1 MKMTRV
7 LTPRTS
13 VETLRKDA
21 KRWLKA
27 LRAAEPD
34 AKRRLTTAW
43 PTAPTEP
50 GLRDVQHALAR
61 EYGCESWS
69 ALKASIEELALTGSN
84 RADRLDR
91 LLRHGWDGDT
101 RIARRILDLYPDI
114 ARHSLFTA
122 VTCGDLAE
130 VERRLARDPKAAP
143 RTGGRLNWTA
153 LTYVAYGRLDT
164 ENAVTIA
171 RLLLDAGA
179 DPNFR
184 FDDGWGSP
192 FKILTGAIWLGEQHR
207 PSHPQAEALVDL
219 LVAAG
224 ADPFDLQAFYN
235 IACVPGDAGW
245 YEQLWQHCEAQGAA
259 HKWSDPS
266 AGRPGGNLAI
276 STLDFLLGSAA
287 GQNHLARAEWLLARG
302 ANPDTIQPYR
312 HQSVHALAQMSG
324 FLKMVA
330 LLERHGAQPAA
341 LDGIQA
347 FQAACL
353 AGDEDS
359 VRAMLAADPILI
371 DDPAPLLAA
380 GEFGNA
386 RAVALLLSLGAQ
398 PHNLGE
404 DGISPLHRAAQSGS
418 MEAVDLL
425 VAAGGDVDLQERRWG
440 GTPLSWAVMMGQ
452 PHIAERLAPLSR
464 DPRTLGYMGQTER
477 LETILREDPA
487 RANLALSDP
496 EGPTPLFIL
505 PPDDPDRAAAV
516 TRILLAHGAD
526 AGRRNAHGR
535 TPIDFARD
543 QDFHEAAALMEASIA
558 SG

>member
-1 MKMTRV
+1 MMPRV

-34 AKRRLTTAW
+34 AKRRLSAAW
-43 PTAPTEP
+43 YAAPAEP

-61 EYGCESWS
+61 EYGCESWA
-69 ALKASIEELALTGSN
+69 ALKAAIEELALTGRNLS
-84 RADRLDR
+84 DRLDR

-101 RIARRILDLYPDI
+101 KTARRILDLHPDL

-130 VERRLARDPKAAP
+130 VRRRLARDPKAAT

-153 LTYVAYGRLDT
+153 LAYVSYGRLDT
-164 ENAVTIA
+164 ENAIA
-171 RLLLDAGA
+171 IAQLLLDEGA
-179 DPNFR
+179 DPNFQ

-207 PSHPQAEALVDL
+207 PSHSQAEALVDL
-219 LVAAG
+219 LITAG
-224 ADPFDLQAFYN
+224 ADPFDLQALYN
-235 IACVPGDAGW
+235 IACVSGDARW
-245 YEQLWQHCEAQGAA
+245 YDRLWRHSEAKGAA
-259 HKWSDPS
+259 HKWSDPA
-266 AGRPGGNLAI
+266 AGRPGGNLEI

-287 GQNHLARAEWLLARG
+287 GQNHLARAEWLLAHG
-302 ANPDTIQPYR
+302 ANPDTIQPFRYL
-312 HQSVHALAQMSG
+312 SVHALAQLSG
-324 FLKMVA
+324 FLEMRA
-330 LLERHGAQPAA
+330 LLERYGALPAE
-341 LDGIQA
+341 LEGVQA

-353 AGDEDS
+353 AGDGD
-359 VRAMLAADPILI
+359 RARIMLAADPTLI
-371 DDPAPLLAA
+371 GDPAPLISA

-386 RAVALLLSLGAQ
+386 RAVALLLSLGASV
-398 PHNLGE
+398 HNLGE

-418 MEAVDLL
+418 IEAVDLL
-425 VAAGGDVDLQERRWG
+425 IAAGGNVDLQEQRWG

-487 RANLALSDP
+487 RANLALPDP
-496 EGPTPLFIL
+496 EGPTPLFTL
-505 PPDDPDRAAAV
+505 PPDPDRAASVA
-516 TRILLAHGAD
+516 RILLAHGAD
-526 AGRRNAHGR
+526 AGWRNANGR

-558 SG
+558 RG

>member
-1 MKMTRV
+1 MMPRV

-34 AKRRLTTAW
+34 AKRRLSAAW
-43 PTAPTEP
+43 YAAPAEP

-61 EYGCESWS
+61 EYGCESWA
-69 ALKASIEELALTGSN
+69 ALKAAIEELALTGRNLS
-84 RADRLDR
+84 DRLDR

-101 RIARRILDLYPDI
+101 KTARRILDLHPDL

-130 VERRLARDPKAAP
+130 VRRRLARDPKAAT

-153 LTYVAYGRLDT
+153 LAYVSYGRLDT
-164 ENAVTIA
+164 ENAIA
-171 RLLLDAGA
+171 IAQLLLDEGA
-179 DPNFR
+179 DPNFQ

-207 PSHPQAEALVDL
+207 PSHSQAEALVDL
-219 LVAAG
+219 LITAG
-224 ADPFDLQAFYN
+224 ADPFDLQALYN
-235 IACVPGDAGW
+235 IACVSGDARW
-245 YEQLWQHCEAQGAA
+245 YDRLWRHSEAKGAA
-259 HKWSDPS
+259 HKWSDPA
-266 AGRPGGNLAI
+266 AGRPGGNLEI

-287 GQNHLARAEWLLARG
+287 GQNHLARAEWLLAHG
-302 ANPDTIQPYR
+302 ANPDTIQSFRYL
-312 HQSVHALAQMSG
+312 SVHALAQLSG
-324 FLKMVA
+324 FLEMRA
-330 LLERHGAQPAA
+330 LLERHGALPAE
-341 LDGIQA
+341 LEGVQA

-353 AGDEDS
+353 AGDGD
-359 VRAMLAADPILI
+359 RARIMLAADPTLI
-371 DDPAPLLAA
+371 GDPAPLISA

-386 RAVALLLSLGAQ
+386 RAVALLLSLGASV
-398 PHNLGE
+398 HNLGE

-418 MEAVDLL
+418 IEAVDLL
-425 VAAGGDVDLQERRWG
+425 IAAGGNVDLQEQRWG

-487 RANLALSDP
+487 RANLALPDP

-505 PPDDPDRAAAV
+505 PPDPDRAASVA
-516 TRILLAHGAD
+516 RILLAHGAD
-526 AGRRNAHGR
+526 AGWRNANGR

-558 SG
+558 RG

>member
-1 MKMTRV
+1 MMPRI

-34 AKRRLTTAW
+34 AKRRLSAAW
-43 PTAPTEP
+43 YAAPTEL

-61 EYGCESWS
+61 EYGCESWA
-69 ALKASIEELALTGSN
+69 ALKAAIEELALTGSN
-84 RADRLDR
+84 LSDRLDR

-101 RIARRILDLYPDI
+101 KIARRILDLHPDL

-130 VERRLARDPKAAP
+130 VRRRLARDPKAAT

-153 LTYVAYGRLDT
+153 LAYVAYGRLDT
-164 ENAVTIA
+164 ENAIA
-171 RLLLDAGA
+171 IAQLLLDEGA
-179 DPNFR
+179 DPNFQ

-207 PSHPQAEALVDL
+207 PSHSQAEALVDL
-219 LVAAG
+219 LITAG
-224 ADPFDLQAFYN
+224 ADPFDLQALYN
-235 IACVPGDAGW
+235 IACVSGDARW
-245 YEQLWQHCEAQGAA
+245 YDRLWHHSEAKGTA
-259 HKWSDPS
+259 HKWSDPA
-266 AGRPGGNLAI
+266 AGRPGGNLEI

-287 GQNHLARAEWLLARG
+287 GQNHLARAEWLLAHG
-302 ANPDTIQPYR
+302 ANPDTIQPFRYL
-312 HQSVHALAQMSG
+312 SVHALAQSSG
-324 FLKMVA
+324 FLEMRA
-330 LLERHGAQPAA
+330 LLERYGALPAE
-341 LDGIQA
+341 LEGVQA

-353 AGDEDS
+353 AGDGD
-359 VRAMLAADPILI
+359 RARIMLVADPTLI
-371 DDPAPLLAA
+371 RDPAPLISA

-386 RAVALLLSLGAQ
+386 RAVALLLSLGASV
-398 PHNLGE
+398 HNLGE

-418 MEAVDLL
+418 IEAVDLL
-425 VAAGGDVDLQERRWG
+425 IAAGGNVDLQEQRWG

-487 RANLALSDP
+487 RANLALPDP

-505 PPDDPDRAAAV
+505 PPDPDRAASVA
-516 TRILLAHGAD
+516 RILLAHGAD
-526 AGRRNAHGR
+526 AGWRNANGR

-558 SG
+558 HG

>member
-1 MKMTRV
+1 M
-7 LTPRTS
+7 
-13 VETLRKDA
+13 
-21 KRWLKA
+21 
-27 LRAAEPD
+27 RAAEPD

>member
-1 MKMTRV
+1 MMPRV

-34 AKRRLTTAW
+34 AKRRLSAAW
-43 PTAPTEP
+43 YAAPAEP

-61 EYGCESWS
+61 EYGCESWA
-69 ALKASIEELALTGSN
+69 ALKAAIEELALTGRNLS
-84 RADRLDR
+84 DRLDR

-101 RIARRILDLYPDI
+101 KTARRILDLHPDL

-130 VERRLARDPKAAP
+130 VRRRLARDPKAAT

-153 LTYVAYGRLDT
+153 LAYVSYGRLDT
-164 ENAVTIA
+164 ENAIA
-171 RLLLDAGA
+171 IAQLLLDEGA
-179 DPNFR
+179 DPNFQ

-207 PSHPQAEALVDL
+207 PSHSQAEALVDL
-219 LVAAG
+219 LITAG
-224 ADPFDLQAFYN
+224 ADPFDLQALYN
-235 IACVPGDAGW
+235 IACVSGDARW
-245 YEQLWQHCEAQGAA
+245 YDRLWRHSEAKGAA
-259 HKWSDPS
+259 HKWSDPA
-266 AGRPGGNLAI
+266 AGRPGGNLEI

-287 GQNHLARAEWLLARG
+287 GQNHLARAEWLLAHG
-302 ANPDTIQPYR
+302 ANPDTIQSFRYL
-312 HQSVHALAQMSG
+312 SVHALAQLSG
-324 FLKMVA
+324 FLEMRA
-330 LLERHGAQPAA
+330 LLERHGALPAE
-341 LDGIQA
+341 LEGVQA

-353 AGDEDS
+353 AGDGD
-359 VRAMLAADPILI
+359 RARIMLAADPTLI
-371 DDPAPLLAA
+371 GDPAPLISA

-386 RAVALLLSLGAQ
+386 RAVALLLSLGASV
-398 PHNLGE
+398 HNLGE

-418 MEAVDLL
+418 IEAVDLL
-425 VAAGGDVDLQERRWG
+425 IAAGGNVDLQEQRWG

-487 RANLALSDP
+487 RANLALPDP
-496 EGPTPLFIL
+496 EGPTPLFTL
-505 PPDDPDRAAAV
+505 PPDPDRAASVA
-516 TRILLAHGAD
+516 RILLAHGAD
-526 AGRRNAHGR
+526 AGWRNANGR

-558 SG
+558 RG

>member
-1 MKMTRV
+1 MMPRV

-34 AKRRLTTAW
+34 AKRRLSAAW
-43 PTAPTEP
+43 YAAPAEP

-61 EYGCESWS
+61 EYGCESWA
-69 ALKASIEELALTGSN
+69 ALKAAIEELALTGRNLS
-84 RADRLDR
+84 DRLDR

-101 RIARRILDLYPDI
+101 KTARRILDLHPDL

-130 VERRLARDPKAAP
+130 VRRRLARDPKAAT

-153 LTYVAYGRLDT
+153 LAYVSYGRLDT
-164 ENAVTIA
+164 ENAIA
-171 RLLLDAGA
+171 IAQLLLDEGA
-179 DPNFR
+179 DPNFQ

-207 PSHPQAEALVDL
+207 PSHSQAEALVDL
-219 LVAAG
+219 LITAG
-224 ADPFDLQAFYN
+224 ADPFDLQALYN
-235 IACVPGDAGW
+235 IACVSGDARW
-245 YEQLWQHCEAQGAA
+245 YDRLWRHSEAKGAA
-259 HKWSDPS
+259 HKWSDPA
-266 AGRPGGNLAI
+266 AGRPGGNLEI

-287 GQNHLARAEWLLARG
+287 GQNHLARAEWLLAHG
-302 ANPDTIQPYR
+302 ANPDTIQSFRYL
-312 HQSVHALAQMSG
+312 SVHALAQLSG
-324 FLKMVA
+324 FLEMRA
-330 LLERHGAQPAA
+330 LLERYGALPAE
-341 LDGIQA
+341 LEGVQA

-353 AGDEDS
+353 AGDGD
-359 VRAMLAADPILI
+359 RARIMLAADPTLI
-371 DDPAPLLAA
+371 GDPAPLISA

-386 RAVALLLSLGAQ
+386 RAVALLLSLGAAV
-398 PHNLGE
+398 HNLGE

-418 MEAVDLL
+418 IEAVDLL
-425 VAAGGDVDLQERRWG
+425 IAAGGNVDLQEQRWG

-487 RANLALSDP
+487 RANLALPDP

-505 PPDDPDRAAAV
+505 PPDPDRAASVA
-516 TRILLAHGAD
+516 RILLAHGAD
-526 AGRRNAHGR
+526 AGWRNANGR

-558 SG
+558 RG

>member
-1 MKMTRV
+1 MTRV

-13 VETLRKDA
+13 VETLRKEA

-34 AKRRLTTAW
+34 ARRRLTAAGYA
-43 PTAPTEP
+43 APAEP

-61 EYGCESWS
+61 EYGCESWL
-69 ALKASIEELALTGSN
+69 ALKAAIEELALTGSD
-84 RADRLDR
+84 RAERVDR
-91 LLRHGWDGDT
+91 LLRHGWDGDA

-130 VERRLARDPKAAP
+130 VERRLARDPKAAT

-153 LTYVAYGRLDT
+153 LAYIAYGRLDT
-164 ENAVTIA
+164 ENAVSIA
-171 RLLLDAGA
+171 RLLLDATA
-179 DPNFR
+179 DPNFQ

-192 FKILTGAIWLGEQHR
+192 FKILTGAIWLGEQQR

-224 ADPFDLQAFYN
+224 ADPFDLQALYN

-245 YEQLWQHCEAQGAA
+245 YERLWRHSEAKGLAY
-259 HKWSDPS
+259 KWSDPA
-266 AGRPGGNLAI
+266 AGRPGGNLDI
-276 STLDFLLGSAA
+276 STLDFLLGRAA
-287 GQNHLARAEWLLARG
+287 GQNHLARAEWLLAHG
-302 ANPDTIQPYR
+302 ANPDTIEPFH
-312 HQSVHALAQMSG
+312 HQSAHALAQMSG
-324 FLKMVA
+324 FLEMLA
-330 LLERHGAQPAA
+330 LLERHGARPTE
-341 LDGIQA
+341 LEGVQA

-353 AGDEDS
+353 AGDEDK
-359 VRAMLAADPILI
+359 VRALLAADPTLI
-371 DDPAPLLAA
+371 DDPTPLNTAA
-380 GEFGNA
+380 ELGNA
-386 RAVALLLSLGAQ
+386 RAVALLLSLGASV
-398 PHNLGE
+398 HKLGE
-404 DGISPLHRAAQSGS
+404 DGISPLHRAAQSES
-418 MEAVDLL
+418 VEAVDLL
-425 VAAGGDVDLQERRWG
+425 VAAGGNVDLQEQRWG
-440 GTPLSWAVMMGQ
+440 GTPLSWAVMMGR

-487 RANLALSDP
+487 RANLALPDP

-516 TRILLAHGAD
+516 ARIFLVHGAD
-526 AGRRNAHGR
+526 AGWRNANGR
-535 TPIDFARD
+535 TPIDIARD
-543 QDFHEAAALMEASIA
+543 QDFHEAAAMMEASMA
-558 SG
+558 SR

>member
-1 MKMTRV
+1 MPRV

-34 AKRRLTTAW
+34 AKRRLSAAW
-43 PTAPTEP
+43 YAAPAEP

-61 EYGCESWS
+61 EYGCESWA
-69 ALKASIEELALTGSN
+69 ALKAAIEELALTGRNLS
-84 RADRLDR
+84 DRLDR

-101 RIARRILDLYPDI
+101 KTARRILDLHPDL

-130 VERRLARDPKAAP
+130 VRRRLARDPKAAT

-153 LTYVAYGRLDT
+153 LAYVAYGRLDT
-164 ENAVTIA
+164 ENAIA
-171 RLLLDAGA
+171 IAQLLLDEGA
-179 DPNFR
+179 DPNFQ

-207 PSHPQAEALVDL
+207 PSHSQAEALVDL
-219 LVAAG
+219 LITAG
-224 ADPFDLQAFYN
+224 ADPFDLQALYN
-235 IACVPGDAGW
+235 IACVSGDARW
-245 YEQLWQHCEAQGAA
+245 YDRLWRHSEAKGAA
-259 HKWSDPS
+259 HKWSDPA
-266 AGRPGGNLAI
+266 AGRPGGNLEI

-287 GQNHLARAEWLLARG
+287 GQNHLARAEWLLAHG
-302 ANPDTIQPYR
+302 ANPDTIQSFRYL
-312 HQSVHALAQMSG
+312 SVHALAQLSG
-324 FLKMVA
+324 FLEMRA
-330 LLERHGAQPAA
+330 LLERHGALPAE
-341 LDGIQA
+341 LEGVQA

-353 AGDEDS
+353 AGDGD
-359 VRAMLAADPILI
+359 RARIMLAADPTLI
-371 DDPAPLLAA
+371 GDPAPLISA

-386 RAVALLLSLGAQ
+386 RAVALLLSLGASV
-398 PHNLGE
+398 HNLGE

-418 MEAVDLL
+418 IEAVDLL
-425 VAAGGDVDLQERRWG
+425 IAAGGNVDLQEQRWG

-487 RANLALSDP
+487 RANLALPDP
-496 EGPTPLFIL
+496 EGPTPLFTL
-505 PPDDPDRAAAV
+505 PPDPDRAASVA
-516 TRILLAHGAD
+516 RILLAHGAD
-526 AGRRNAHGR
+526 AGWRNANGR

-558 SG
+558 RG

>member
-1 MKMTRV
+1 MTRV

-34 AKRRLTTAW
+34 ARSRLTTAW
-43 PTAPTEP
+43 YTAPAEP

-61 EYGCESWS
+61 EYGCESWM
-69 ALKASIEELALTGSN
+69 ALKAAIEELALTGSN

-101 RIARRILDLYPDI
+101 RIAHRIVDLYPDI

-130 VERRLARDPKAAP
+130 VERRLAREAKAATK
-143 RTGGRLNWTA
+143 TGGRLNWTA
-153 LTYVAYGRLDT
+153 LAYVAYSRLDT
-164 ENAVTIA
+164 ENAVAIA

-179 DPNFR
+179 DPNFQ

-207 PSHPQAEALVDL
+207 PSHPEAEALVNL

-224 ADPFDLQAFYN
+224 ADPFDLQSLYN
-235 IACVPGDAGW
+235 VSVAGKDTHW
-245 YEQLWQHCEAQGAA
+245 YDVLWRHSEVQGVTQ
-259 HKWSDPS
+259 KWADP
-266 AGRPGGNLAI
+266 AIGFGRDQGN
-276 STLDFLLGSAA
+276 SMLDYLLGNAV
-287 GQNHLARAEWLLARG
+287 GMNHLAHAAWLLEHG
-302 ANPDTIQPYR
+302 ANPNTIQSYR
-312 HQSVHALAQMSG
+312 HQPVHALAQMSS
-324 FLKMVA
+324 FLEMLA
-330 LLERHGAQPAA
+330 LLERHGARPVE
-341 LDGIQA
+341 LKGIQA

-353 AGDEDS
+353 AGDEDWA
-359 VRAMLAADPILI
+359 RAMLAAEPTFIE
-371 DDPAPLLAA
+371 DPAPLIAA

-386 RAVALLLSLGAQ
+386 RAVALLLSLGASV
-398 PHNLGE
+398 HNLGE

-418 MEAVDLL
+418 VEAVDLL
-425 VAAGGDVDLQERRWG
+425 VAAGGDVDLQERRWS

-452 PHIAERLAPLSR
+452 PHIAERLAPFSR
-464 DPRTLGYMGQTER
+464 DPRTLGYMGQTQR

-496 EGPTPLFIL
+496 VGPTPLFIL
-505 PPDDPDRAAAV
+505 PPDDPDRAAVVA
-516 TRILLAHGAD
+516 RILLAHGAD
-526 AGRRNAHGR
+526 ANWRNANGR

-543 QDFHEAAALMEASIA
+543 QDFHEAAALMEGSITR
-558 SG
+558 S